1 MMQIK
6 TSPALRRRTP
16 AALMV
21 MIVGALAL
29 AACSED
35 APRETAEQQARAVTV
50 VPVAARAITGS
61 VAASGPLV
69 PREEAAVSAEIA
81 GYRVARVLV
90 EPGAYVRKGQT
101 LAVLDG
107 ALLQSQLQQ
116 QEAALAQ
123 AEVQAQQAESQA
135 ARVEGLEGQGVL
147 SNEQIEQRQFQ
158 AQSARAQARAQAAG
172 LADLRAR
179 QARLSVTAPVAGLVL
194 ARNVRPG
201 DQSGAGTTPWFV
213 IARDG
218 LIELRAEVSE
228 ADLARIREGQS
239 VQVTLQNGETV
250 QGTVRLVSPQVNAES
265 QLGEVWIRLPNRP
278 DIRAGGFASAAFQG
292 GGASSL
298 TVPETAV
305 RYDGDGASVMVV
317 GEDNRV
323 KRVAVSTGARGGG
336 LVELVRGPPA
346 GALVVE
352 SAGSFLLENDMIRP
366 VRASASAAAPA
377 AKSAE
382 APAAQPANKTE
393 PAK

>member
-6 TSPALRRRTP
+6 TSPTARRGAP
-16 AALMV
+16 
-21 MIVGALAL
+21 ALAVLMASLLGL

-50 VPVAARAITGS
+50 VPVEARAITGS
-61 VAASGPLV
+61 VTASGPLV
-69 PREEAAVSAEIA
+69 PREEAAVSAEVA
-81 GYRVARVLV
+81 GYRVARVLI
-90 EPGAYVRKGQT
+90 EPGAYVRRGQT

-135 ARVEGLEGQGVL
+135 ARVAGLEDQGVL

-158 AQSARAQARAQAAG
+158 ARSARAQARAQAAG

-179 QARLSVTAPVAGLVL
+179 QARLSVSAPVAGLVL
-194 ARNVRPG
+194 QRNVRPG

-218 LIELRAEVSE
+218 LIELQAEVSE
-228 ADLARIREGQS
+228 ADLARIGVGQS

-250 QGTVRLVSPQVNAES
+250 LGQVRLVSPQVSAQT
-265 QLGEVWIRLPNRP
+265 QLGTVWISLPSRAA
-278 DIRAGGFASAAFQG
+278 IRAGGFASAAFE
-292 GGASSL
+292 GAGAASR
-298 TVPETAV
+298 TVPETAL

-336 LVELVRGPPA
+336 LVELVRGPAA
-346 GALVVE
+346 GAMVVE
-352 SAGSFLLENDMIRP
+352 SAGSFLLENDLVRP
-366 VRASASAAAPA
+366 VRKGAEGAPAAPA
-377 AKSAE
+377 PKA
-382 APAAQPANKTE
+382 KTE

>member
-1 MMQIK
+1 MMQIQ
-6 TSPALRRRTP
+6 TPPAPRRHAP
-16 AALMV
+16 AALAVLMA
-21 MIVGALAL
+21 GLLGL
-29 AACSED
+29 AACSEE

-50 VPVAARAITGS
+50 VPVGSQPITGS
-61 VAASGPLV
+61 VSASGPLV

-90 EPGAYVRKGQT
+90 EPGAYVRAGQT

-107 ALLQSQLQQ
+107 ALLQAQLQQ

-123 AEVQAQQAESQA
+123 AEVQAEQAESQA
-135 ARVEGLEGQGVL
+135 ARVEGLVDQGVL

-158 AQSARAQARAQAAG
+158 ARTARAQVRAQAAG

-179 QARLSVTAPVAGLVL
+179 QARLSVSAPVSGLVL
-194 ARNVRPG
+194 SRNVRPG
-201 DQSGAGTTPWFV
+201 DQSGAGSTPWFV

-218 LIELRAEVSE
+218 LIELQAEVSE
-228 ADLARIREGQS
+228 ADLARIRQGQS

-250 QGTVRLVSPQVNAES
+250 LGRVRLVSPQVSAQT
-265 QLGEVWIRLPNRP
+265 QLGTVWISLPNHP
-278 DIRAGGFASAAFQG
+278 AIRAGGFASAAFEG
-292 GGASSL
+292 GGDSSL

-336 LVELVRGPPA
+336 LVELVRGPAA

-352 SAGSFLLENDMIRP
+352 SAGSFLLENDLVRP
-366 VRASASAAAPA
+366 VRKGAAPA
-377 AKSAE
+377 P
-382 APAAQPANKTE
+382 APKAKTE

>member
-1 MMQIK
+1 MMQMK
-6 TSPALRRRTP
+6 TPQAPRRLAP
-16 AALMV
+16 AALAVLMAGL
-21 MIVGALAL
+21 VGLS
-29 AACSED
+29 ACSED

-50 VPVAARAITGS
+50 VPIGSQPLTGS
-61 VAASGPLV
+61 VSASGPLV

-90 EPGAYVRKGQT
+90 EPGAYVRAGQT

-116 QEAALAQ
+116 QQAALAQ
-123 AEVQAQQAESQA
+123 AEVQAEQAASQA

-158 AQSARAQARAQAAG
+158 ARTAEAQVRAQAAG

-179 QARLSVTAPVAGLVL
+179 QARLSVSAPVSGLVL

-201 DQSGAGTTPWFV
+201 DQSGAGSTPWFV

-218 LIELRAEVSE
+218 LIELQAEVSE
-228 ADLARIREGQS
+228 ADLARIRPGQS

-250 QGTVRLVSPQVNAES
+250 LGKVRLVSPQVNAQT
-265 QLGEVWIRLPNRP
+265 QLGTVWISLPNRP
-278 DIRAGGFASAAFQG
+278 SIRAGGFASADFQG
-292 GGASSL
+292 GGADAL

-346 GALVVE
+346 GSLVVE
-352 SAGSFLLENDMIRP
+352 SAGSFLLENDLVRP
-366 VRASASAAAPA
+366 VRKTAEGAAAAPA
-377 AKSAE
+377 PKA
-382 APAAQPANKTE
+382 KTE

>member
-1 MMQIK
+1 MMQMQIL
-6 TSPALRRRTP
+6 PASRRRIP
-16 AALMV
+16 LLGLILAGMV
-21 MIVGALAL
+21 GLS
-29 AACSED
+29 ACSEE
-35 APRETAEQQARAVTV
+35 ATRETAEQQARAVTV
-50 VPVAARAITGS
+50 VPVGSQPIMGS
-61 VAASGPLV
+61 VSASGPLV
-69 PREEAAVSAEIA
+69 SREEAAVCAEIA
-81 GYRVARVLV
+81 GFRVARVLV
-90 EPGAYVRKGQT
+90 EPGAYVRQGQT

-123 AEVQAQQAESQA
+123 AEVLAQQAESQA
-135 ARVEGLEGQGVL
+135 ARVDGLENQGVL

-158 AQSARAQARAQAAG
+158 ARSARAQARAQAAG

-179 QARLSVTAPVAGLVL
+179 QARLSVTAPVSGLVL

-201 DQSGAGTTPWFV
+201 DQSGAGNMPWFV

-218 LIELRAEVSE
+218 LIELQAEVSE
-228 ADLARIREGQS
+228 PDLAQIRVGQS
-239 VQVTLQNGETV
+239 VQVALQNGQTV
-250 QGTVRLVSPQVNAES
+250 LGRVRLVSPQVDAQT
-265 QLGEVWIRLPNRP
+265 QLGTVWISLPKSP
-278 DIRAGGFASAAFQG
+278 AIRAGGFASAAFQG

-317 GEDNRV
+317 GQDNRV
-323 KRVAVSTGARGGG
+323 KRIAVSTGARGGG

-352 SAGSFLLENDMIRP
+352 SAGSFLLEGDLIRP
-366 VRASASAAAPA
+366 VRKSAAGAAAAPA
-377 AKSAE
+377 SSA
-382 APAAQPANKTE
+382 KTE

>member
-6 TSPALRRRTP
+6 TSPATRRNVP
-16 AALMV
+16 VAMIV
-21 MIVGALAL
+21 MIAGALAL

-50 VPVAARAITGS
+50 VPVAARSITGS

-81 GYRVARVLV
+81 GFRVARVLV

-123 AEVQAQQAESQA
+123 AEVQAEQAESQA
-135 ARVEGLEGQGVL
+135 ARVEGLVDQGVL

-158 AQSARAQARAQAAG
+158 ARTARAQVRAQAAG

-179 QARLSVTAPVAGLVL
+179 QARLSVSAPVSGLVL
-194 ARNVRPG
+194 SRNVRPG
-201 DQSGAGTTPWFV
+201 DQSGAGTQPWFV

-218 LIELRAEVSE
+218 QIELRAEVSE
-228 ADLARIREGQS
+228 ADLARIRQGQS

-250 QGTVRLVSPQVNAES
+250 LGKVRLVSPQVNAQT
-265 QLGEVWIRLPNRP
+265 QLGTVWISLPSRP
-278 DIRAGGFASAAFQG
+278 SIRAGGFASADFQG
-292 GGASSL
+292 GGDASL

-317 GEDNRV
+317 GDDNRV

-346 GALVVE
+346 GSLVVE
-352 SAGSFLLENDMIRP
+352 SAGSFLLENDLVRP
-366 VRASASAAAPA
+366 VRKTAEGAAAAPA
-377 AKSAE
+377 PKA
-382 APAAQPANKTE
+382 KTE

>member
-265 QLGEVWIRLPNRP
+265 QLEIG
-278 DIRAGGFASAAFQG
+278 
-292 GGASSL
+292 
-298 TVPETAV
+298 
-305 RYDGDGASVMVV
+305 
-317 GEDNRV
+317 
-323 KRVAVSTGARGGG
+323 
-336 LVELVRGPPA
+336 
-346 GALVVE
+346 
-352 SAGSFLLENDMIRP
+352 
-366 VRASASAAAPA
+366 RASGR
-377 AKSAE
+377 E
-382 APAAQPANKTE
+382 RG
-393 PAK
+393 

>member
-1 MMQIK
+1 MMQMQ
-6 TSPALRRRTP
+6 TLSSPRRRVP
-16 AALMV
+16 ILALMLAG
-21 MIVGALAL
+21 MVGL
-29 AACSED
+29 AACSEE
-35 APRETAEQQARAVTV
+35 ATPETAEQQARAVSV
-50 VPVAARAITGS
+50 VPVGSQPITGS
-61 VAASGPLV
+61 VSASGPLV

-81 GYRVARVLV
+81 GFRVARVLV
-90 EPGAYVRKGQT
+90 EPGAYVRRGQT

-123 AEVQAQQAESQA
+123 AEVLAKQAESQA
-135 ARVEGLEGQGVL
+135 ARVDGLENQGVL

-172 LADLRAR
+172 LADLKAR
-179 QARLSVTAPVAGLVL
+179 QARLSVTAPVSGLVL

-201 DQSGAGTTPWFV
+201 DQSGVGSTPWFV

-218 LIELRAEVSE
+218 LIELQAEVSE
-228 ADLARIREGQS
+228 PDLARIRSGQS
-239 VQVTLQNGETV
+239 VQVALQNGETV
-250 QGTVRLVSPQVNAES
+250 LGRVRLLSPQVDAQT
-265 QLGEVWIRLPNRP
+265 QLGTVWISLPKGSA
-278 DIRAGGFASAAFQG
+278 IRAGGFASAAFVG
-292 GGASSL
+292 GGDSSL

-317 GEDNRV
+317 GQDNRV

-336 LVELVRGPPA
+336 LVELVRGPAA

-352 SAGSFLLENDMIRP
+352 SAGSFLLEGDLIRP
-366 VRASASAAAPA
+366 VRASAAGTTAAATP
-377 AKSAE
+377 ST
-382 APAAQPANKTE
+382 KTE

>member
-123 AEVQAQQAESQA
+123 AEVD
-135 ARVEGLEGQGVL
+135 RY
-147 SNEQIEQRQFQ
+147 
-158 AQSARAQARAQAAG
+158 
-172 LADLRAR
+172 
-179 QARLSVTAPVAGLVL
+179 SV
-194 ARNVRPG
+194 
-201 DQSGAGTTPWFV
+201 
-213 IARDG
+213 
-218 LIELRAEVSE
+218 
-228 ADLARIREGQS
+228 
-239 VQVTLQNGETV
+239 V
-250 QGTVRLVSPQVNAES
+250 QGKSVDP
-265 QLGEVWIRLPNRP
+265 
-278 DIRAGGFASAAFQG
+278 GGRRIIQKK
-292 GGASSL
+292 
-298 TVPETAV
+298 
-305 RYDGDGASVMVV
+305 YH
-317 GEDNRV
+317 
-323 KRVAVSTGARGGG
+323 
-336 LVELVRGPPA
+336 
-346 GALVVE
+346 
-352 SAGSFLLENDMIRP
+352 
-366 VRASASAAAPA
+366 
-377 AKSAE
+377 
-382 APAAQPANKTE
+382 
-393 PAK
+393 

>member
-1 MMQIK
+1 MMQTKI
-6 TSPALRRRTP
+6 SFAPRRLAP
-16 AALMV
+16 AALAV
-21 MIVGALAL
+21 LTAGLLGL

-50 VPVAARAITGS
+50 VPVSARPITGS
-61 VAASGPLV
+61 VSASGPLV

-81 GYRVARVLV
+81 GDRVARVLV

-107 ALLQSQLQQ
+107 TLLQSQVQQ

-123 AEVQAQQAESQA
+123 AEVQAEQAESQA
-135 ARVEGLEGQGVL
+135 ARVEGLVDQGVL

-158 AQSARAQARAQAAG
+158 ARTARAQVRAQAAG

-179 QARLSVTAPVAGLVL
+179 QARLSVSAPVSGLVL
-194 ARNVRPG
+194 SRNVRPG
-201 DQSGAGTTPWFV
+201 DQSGAGSQPWFV

-218 LIELRAEVSE
+218 QIELQAEVSE
-228 ADLARIREGQS
+228 ADLARIRPGQS

-250 QGTVRLVSPQVNAES
+250 LGKVRLVSPQVNAQT
-265 QLGEVWIRLPNRP
+265 QLGTVWISLPNRP
-278 DIRAGGFASAAFQG
+278 SIRAGGFASADFQG
-292 GGASSL
+292 GDDAAL

-346 GALVVE
+346 GSLVVE
-352 SAGSFLLENDMIRP
+352 SAGSFLLENDLVRP
-366 VRASASAAAPA
+366 VRKTAEGATTAPA
-377 AKSAE
+377 PKA
-382 APAAQPANKTE
+382 KTE

>member
-1 MMQIK
+1 MMQMK
-6 TSPALRRRTP
+6 TPQAPRRLAP
-16 AALMV
+16 AALAVLMAGL
-21 MIVGALAL
+21 VGLSG
-29 AACSED
+29 CSED

-50 VPVAARAITGS
+50 VPIGSQPLTGS
-61 VAASGPLV
+61 VSASGPLV

-90 EPGAYVRKGQT
+90 EPGAYVRAGQT

-116 QEAALAQ
+116 QQAALAQ
-123 AEVQAQQAESQA
+123 AEVQAEQAASQA

-158 AQSARAQARAQAAG
+158 ARTAEAQVRAQAAG

-179 QARLSVTAPVAGLVL
+179 QARLSVSAPVSGLVL

-201 DQSGAGTTPWFV
+201 DQSGAGSTPWFV

-218 LIELRAEVSE
+218 LIELQAEVSE
-228 ADLARIREGQS
+228 ADLARIRPGQS

-250 QGTVRLVSPQVNAES
+250 LGKVRLVSPQVNAQT
-265 QLGEVWIRLPNRP
+265 QLGTVWISLPNRP
-278 DIRAGGFASAAFQG
+278 SIRAGGFASADFQG
-292 GGASSL
+292 GGADAL

-346 GALVVE
+346 GSLVVE
-352 SAGSFLLENDMIRP
+352 SAGSFLLENDLVRP
-366 VRASASAAAPA
+366 VRKTAEGAAAAPA
-377 AKSAE
+377 PKA
-382 APAAQPANKTE
+382 KTE

>member
-1 MMQIK
+1 MMQTKI
-6 TSPALRRRTP
+6 SFAPRRLAP
-16 AALMV
+16 AALAV
-21 MIVGALAL
+21 LTAGLLGL

-50 VPVAARAITGS
+50 VPVSARPITGS
-61 VAASGPLV
+61 VSASGPLV

-107 ALLQSQLQQ
+107 TLLQSQVQQ

-123 AEVQAQQAESQA
+123 AEVQAEQAESQA
-135 ARVEGLEGQGVL
+135 ARVEGLVDQGVL

-158 AQSARAQARAQAAG
+158 ARTARAQVRAQAAG

-179 QARLSVTAPVAGLVL
+179 QARLSVSAPVSGLVL
-194 ARNVRPG
+194 SRNVRPG
-201 DQSGAGTTPWFV
+201 DQSGAGSQPWFV

-218 LIELRAEVSE
+218 QIELQAEVSE
-228 ADLARIREGQS
+228 ADLARIRPGQS

-250 QGTVRLVSPQVNAES
+250 LGKVRLVSPQVNAQT
-265 QLGEVWIRLPNRP
+265 QLGTVWISLPNRP
-278 DIRAGGFASAAFQG
+278 SIRAGGFASADFQG
-292 GGASSL
+292 GDDAAL

-346 GALVVE
+346 GSLVVE
-352 SAGSFLLENDMIRP
+352 SAGSFLLENDLVRP
-366 VRASASAAAPA
+366 VRKTAEGATTAPA
-377 AKSAE
+377 PKA
-382 APAAQPANKTE
+382 KTE

>member
-1 MMQIK
+1 MMHIQ
-6 TSPALRRRTP
+6 TLPATRRRAP
-16 AALMV
+16 AALAVLMA
-21 MIVGALAL
+21 GLL
-29 AACSED
+29 GLTACSEE

-50 VPVAARAITGS
+50 VPVGSSPISGS
-61 VAASGPLV
+61 VSASGPLV
-69 PREEAAVSAEIA
+69 PREEAAVSAEVA

-90 EPGAYVRKGQT
+90 DPGAYVRRGQT

-123 AEVQAQQAESQA
+123 AEVQAEQAESQA
-135 ARVEGLEGQGVL
+135 ARVEGLVDQGVL

-158 AQSARAQARAQAAG
+158 ARTARAQVRAQAAG

-179 QARLSVTAPVAGLVL
+179 QARLSVSAPVSGLVL

-218 LIELRAEVSE
+218 LIELQAEVSE
-228 ADLARIREGQS
+228 ADLARIRTGQS
-239 VQVTLQNGETV
+239 VQVNLQNGETV
-250 QGTVRLVSPQVNAES
+250 LGQVRLVSPQVNAQT
-265 QLGEVWIRLPNRP
+265 QLGTVWISLPNRQA
-278 DIRAGGFASAAFQG
+278 IRAGGFASAAFEG
-292 GGASSL
+292 GGDASL

-305 RYDGDGASVMVV
+305 RYDGDGASVMVI

-336 LVELVRGPPA
+336 LVELVRGPAA

-352 SAGSFLLENDMIRP
+352 SAGSFLLENDLVRP
-366 VRASASAAAPA
+366 VRKTAAGATATPAPTA
-377 AKSAE
+377 
-382 APAAQPANKTE
+382 KTE
-393 PAK
+393 PTK

>member
-6 TSPALRRRTP
+6 TSPATRRNVP
-16 AALMV
+16 VAMIV
-21 MIVGALAL
+21 MIAGALAL

-50 VPVAARAITGS
+50 VPVAARSITGS

-81 GYRVARVLV
+81 GFRVARVLV

-123 AEVQAQQAESQA
+123 AEVQAEQAESQA
-135 ARVEGLEGQGVL
+135 ARVEGLVDQGVL

-158 AQSARAQARAQAAG
+158 ARTARAQVRAQAAG

-179 QARLSVTAPVAGLVL
+179 QARLSVSAPVSGLVL
-194 ARNVRPG
+194 SRNVRPG
-201 DQSGAGTTPWFV
+201 DQSGAGTQPWFV

-218 LIELRAEVSE
+218 QIELRAEVSE
-228 ADLARIREGQS
+228 ADLARIRQGQS

-250 QGTVRLVSPQVNAES
+250 LGKVRLVSPQVNAQT
-265 QLGEVWIRLPNRP
+265 QLGTVWISLPSRP
-278 DIRAGGFASAAFQG
+278 SIRAGGFASADFQG
-292 GGASSL
+292 GGDAAL

-317 GEDNRV
+317 GDDNRV

-346 GALVVE
+346 GSLVVE
-352 SAGSFLLENDMIRP
+352 SAGSFLLENDLVRP
-366 VRASASAAAPA
+366 VRKTGEGAAAAPA
-377 AKSAE
+377 PKA
-382 APAAQPANKTE
+382 KTE
-393 PAK
+393 PTE

>member
-1 MMQIK
+1 MMQTKI
-6 TSPALRRRTP
+6 SFAPRRLAP
-16 AALMV
+16 AALAV
-21 MIVGALAL
+21 LTAGLLGL

-50 VPVAARAITGS
+50 VPVSARPITGS
-61 VAASGPLV
+61 VSASGPLV

-107 ALLQSQLQQ
+107 TLLQSQVQQ

-123 AEVQAQQAESQA
+123 AEVQAEQAESQA
-135 ARVEGLEGQGVL
+135 ARVEGLVDQGVL

-158 AQSARAQARAQAAG
+158 ARTARAQVRAQAAG

-179 QARLSVTAPVAGLVL
+179 QASLSVSAPVSGIVL
-194 ARNVRPG
+194 SRNVRPG
-201 DQSGAGTTPWFV
+201 DQSGAGSQPWFV

-218 LIELRAEVSE
+218 QIELQAEVSE
-228 ADLARIREGQS
+228 ADLARIRPGQS

-250 QGTVRLVSPQVNAES
+250 LGKVRLVSPQVNAQT
-265 QLGEVWIRLPNRP
+265 QLGTVWISLPNRP
-278 DIRAGGFASAAFQG
+278 SIRAGGFASADFQG
-292 GGASSL
+292 GDDAAL

-346 GALVVE
+346 GSLVVE
-352 SAGSFLLENDMIRP
+352 SAGSFLLENDLVRP
-366 VRASASAAAPA
+366 VRKTAEGATTAPA
-377 AKSAE
+377 PKA
-382 APAAQPANKTE
+382 KTE

>member
-1 MMQIK
+1 MMQTKI
-6 TSPALRRRTP
+6 SSAPRRLAP
-16 AALMV
+16 AALAVLMT
-21 MIVGALAL
+21 GLLGL

-50 VPVAARAITGS
+50 VPVSARPITGS
-61 VAASGPLV
+61 VSASGPLV

-107 ALLQSQLQQ
+107 TLLQSQLQQ

-123 AEVQAQQAESQA
+123 AEVQAEQAESQA
-135 ARVEGLEGQGVL
+135 ARVEGLVDQGVL

-158 AQSARAQARAQAAG
+158 ARTARAQVRAQAAG

-179 QARLSVTAPVAGLVL
+179 QARLSVSAPVSGLVL
-194 ARNVRPG
+194 SRNVRPG
-201 DQSGAGTTPWFV
+201 DQSGAGTQPWFV

-218 LIELRAEVSE
+218 QIELQAEVSE
-228 ADLARIREGQS
+228 ADLARIRQGQS

-250 QGTVRLVSPQVNAES
+250 LGKVRLVSPQVNAQT
-265 QLGEVWIRLPNRP
+265 QLGTVWISLPSRP
-278 DIRAGGFASAAFQG
+278 SIRAGGFASADFQG
-292 GGASSL
+292 GGDDAL

-346 GALVVE
+346 GSLVVE
-352 SAGSFLLENDMIRP
+352 SAGSFLLENDLVRP
-366 VRASASAAAPA
+366 VRKTAEGAAAAPA
-377 AKSAE
+377 PKA
-382 APAAQPANKTE
+382 KTE
-393 PAK
+393 PSK

>member
-6 TSPALRRRTP
+6 TLPAPRRH
-16 AALMV
+16 
-21 MIVGALAL
+21 ALAVLMAGLLGL
-29 AACSED
+29 AACSEE

-50 VPVAARAITGS
+50 VPVGSQPITGS
-61 VAASGPLV
+61 VSASGPLV

-123 AEVQAQQAESQA
+123 AEVQAEQAESQA

-158 AQSARAQARAQAAG
+158 ARTARAQVRAQAAG

-179 QARLSVTAPVAGLVL
+179 QARLSVSAPVSGLVL

-201 DQSGAGTTPWFV
+201 DQSGAGSTPWFV

-218 LIELRAEVSE
+218 LIELQAEVSE
-228 ADLARIREGQS
+228 ADLASIRQGQS

-250 QGTVRLVSPQVNAES
+250 LGKVRLVSPQVNAQT
-265 QLGEVWIRLPNRP
+265 QLGTVWISLPNRP
-278 DIRAGGFASAAFQG
+278 SIRTGGFASADFQG
-292 GGASSL
+292 GGGDAL

-336 LVELVRGPPA
+336 LVELVRGPSA

-352 SAGSFLLENDMIRP
+352 SAGSFLLENDLVRP
-366 VRASASAAAPA
+366 VRKTAAGAAAAPA
-377 AKSAE
+377 PKA
-382 APAAQPANKTE
+382 KTE

>member
-6 TSPALRRRTP
+6 TSPATRRKAP
-16 AALMV
+16 AALIV
-21 MIVGALAL
+21 MIAGALAL

-50 VPVAARAITGS
+50 VPVAARSITGS

-81 GYRVARVLV
+81 GFRVARVLV

-123 AEVQAQQAESQA
+123 AEVQAEQAESQA
-135 ARVEGLEGQGVL
+135 ARVEGLVDQGVL

-158 AQSARAQARAQAAG
+158 ARTARAQVRAQAAG

-179 QARLSVTAPVAGLVL
+179 QARLSVSAPVSGLVL
-194 ARNVRPG
+194 SRNVRPG
-201 DQSGAGTTPWFV
+201 DQSGAGTQPWFV

-218 LIELRAEVSE
+218 QIELRADVSE
-228 ADLARIREGQS
+228 ADLARIRQGQS

-250 QGTVRLVSPQVNAES
+250 LGKVRLVSPQVNAQT
-265 QLGEVWIRLPNRP
+265 QLGTVWISLPSRP
-278 DIRAGGFASAAFQG
+278 SIRAGGFASADFQG
-292 GGASSL
+292 GGDASL

-317 GEDNRV
+317 GDDNRV

-346 GALVVE
+346 GSLVVE
-352 SAGSFLLENDMIRP
+352 SAGSFLLENDLVRP
-366 VRASASAAAPA
+366 VRKTAEGAAAAPA
-377 AKSAE
+377 
-382 APAAQPANKTE
+382 PKTE

>member
-1 MMQIK
+1 MMQMQIL
-6 TSPALRRRTP
+6 PASRRRIP
-16 AALMV
+16 LLGLILAGMV
-21 MIVGALAL
+21 GLS
-29 AACSED
+29 ACSEE
-35 APRETAEQQARAVTV
+35 ATRETAEQQARAVTV
-50 VPVAARAITGS
+50 VPVGSQPIMGS
-61 VAASGPLV
+61 VSASGPLV
-69 PREEAAVSAEIA
+69 SREEAAVSAEIA
-81 GYRVARVLV
+81 GFRVARVLV
-90 EPGAYVRKGQT
+90 EPGAYVRQGQT

-123 AEVQAQQAESQA
+123 AEVLAQQAESQA
-135 ARVEGLEGQGVL
+135 ARVDGLENQGVL

-158 AQSARAQARAQAAG
+158 ARSARAQARAQAAG

-179 QARLSVTAPVAGLVL
+179 QARLSVTAPVSGLVL

-201 DQSGAGTTPWFV
+201 DQSGAGNMPWFV

-218 LIELRAEVSE
+218 LIELQAEVSE
-228 ADLARIREGQS
+228 PDLAQIRVGQS
-239 VQVTLQNGETV
+239 VQVALQNGQTV
-250 QGTVRLVSPQVNAES
+250 LGRVRLVSPQVDAQT
-265 QLGEVWIRLPNRP
+265 QLGTVWISLPKSP
-278 DIRAGGFASAAFQG
+278 AIRAGGFASAAFQG

-317 GEDNRV
+317 GQDNRV
-323 KRVAVSTGARGGG
+323 KRIAVSTGARGGG

-352 SAGSFLLENDMIRP
+352 SAGSFLLEGDLIRP
-366 VRASASAAAPA
+366 VRKSAAGAAAAPA
-377 AKSAE
+377 SSA
-382 APAAQPANKTE
+382 KTE

>member
-1 MMQIK
+1 MQIK
-6 TSPALRRRTP
+6 TSPATRRKAP
-16 AALMV
+16 AALIV
-21 MIVGALAL
+21 MIAGALAL

-50 VPVAARAITGS
+50 VPVAARSITGS

-81 GYRVARVLV
+81 GFRVARVLV

-123 AEVQAQQAESQA
+123 AEVQAEQAESQA
-135 ARVEGLEGQGVL
+135 ARVEGLVDQGVL

-158 AQSARAQARAQAAG
+158 ARTARAQVRAQAAG

-179 QARLSVTAPVAGLVL
+179 QARLSVSAPVSGLVL
-194 ARNVRPG
+194 SRNVRPG
-201 DQSGAGTTPWFV
+201 DQSGAGTQPWFV

-218 LIELRAEVSE
+218 QIELRADVSE
-228 ADLARIREGQS
+228 ADLARIRQGQS

-250 QGTVRLVSPQVNAES
+250 LGKVRLVSPQVNAQT
-265 QLGEVWIRLPNRP
+265 QLGTVWISLPSRP
-278 DIRAGGFASAAFQG
+278 SIRAGGFASADFQG
-292 GGASSL
+292 GGDASL

-317 GEDNRV
+317 GDDNRV

-346 GALVVE
+346 GSLVVE
-352 SAGSFLLENDMIRP
+352 SAGSFLLENDLVRP
-366 VRASASAAAPA
+366 VRKTAEGAAAAPA
-377 AKSAE
+377 
-382 APAAQPANKTE
+382 PKTE